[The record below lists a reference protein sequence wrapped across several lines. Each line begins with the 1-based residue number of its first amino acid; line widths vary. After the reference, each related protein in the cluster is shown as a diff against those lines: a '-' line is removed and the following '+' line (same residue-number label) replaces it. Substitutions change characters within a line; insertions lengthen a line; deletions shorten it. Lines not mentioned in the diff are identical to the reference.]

1 MNITITDNIKMA
13 QYDISF
19 NNTQTFSRFEQGLIT
34 KILSEIMAMN
44 GDITTMMETE
54 YNQFQV
60 IHGIHASK
68 GETQEHFTITL
79 FNNFTFANKSGA
91 RRTAKGPSPLFH
103 VNLDEAFDVTSITTV
118 QHLRLRR

>member
-1 MNITITDNIKMA
+1 MA

-34 KILSEIMAMN
+34 KILAEIMAMN

-60 IHGIHASK
+60 IHGIHVSICDSNGK
-68 GETQEHFTITL
+68 KKKENGRQLL
-79 FNNFTFANKSGA
+79 FSPAQYIIDYAVESA
-91 RRTAKGPSPLFH
+91 RNEK
-103 VNLDEAFDVTSITTV
+103 
-118 QHLRLRR
+118 